1 MLEETQGNTFI
12 SLLKESEESD
22 KEICRV
28 RSEGPEHGN
37 SVPIELGCVTNLE
50 APATALLNYYG
61 GFLMQH
67 GQLSTSSLAF
77 TALSG
82 EVGRGWV
89 NNSKLLSLACSS
101 WWPVPSRSPAGAT
114 RSHLIRIRD
123 VPAALVTQEFT
134 GVSGALCQQ
143 QWAESNRC
151 FLLSRNAG
159 W

>member
-22 KEICRV
+22 KETCRV

-50 APATALLNYYG
+50 GPATALLNYYG

-67 GQLSTSSLAF
+67 GQLSTSSPAF

-89 NNSKLLSLACSS
+89 NNSKLLSLA
-101 WWPVPSRSPAGAT
+101 
-114 RSHLIRIRD
+114 
-123 VPAALVTQEFT
+123 
-134 GVSGALCQQ
+134 
-143 QWAESNRC
+143 
-151 FLLSRNAG
+151 
-159 W
+159 